1 MQPPARPLSLTVSF
15 HFSWSNVLIFNYT
28 YIGFTSSYTIHA
40 LYIYELFYIPILY
53 LFYTHILH
61 FCTVLY
67 FNKNIY
73 MIQPPILHS
82 PCLHE
87 GELFKI
93 SRALVFLELTGSGVY
108 HVESETYFFLQT
120 VSFMELLQSII
131 QPRGHF
137 DFLILWA
144 FATNQTE
151 TE

>member
-1 MQPPARPLSLTVSF
+1 
-15 HFSWSNVLIFNYT
+15 
-28 YIGFTSSYTIHA
+28 
-40 LYIYELFYIPILY
+40 
-53 LFYTHILH
+53 
-61 FCTVLY
+61 
-67 FNKNIY
+67 

-87 GELFKI
+87 SELFKI

-137 DFLILWA
+137 DFLIL
-144 FATNQTE
+144 
-151 TE
+151 